1 MDVWVVVVVLVGVF
15 FGLMLLGLPVALS
28 FIAANLAVMVV
39 HSGTRFFNLI
49 PVGMFG
55 STNNFILI
63 AVPLFII
70 MGEVMVRCDF
80 VSLVTD
86 ATECIFGKLRSQSA
100 LLTVGTGTVL
110 AALSGA
116 PIATGAT
123 LGSTLV
129 PRMLK
134 EGYAKWLA
142 CGTALGGA
150 SLACLIPPSS
160 LAIIIASLAETSP
173 TKVLVGGILPGL
185 LASAGFFLF
194 VILGS
199 KFWPQNYPAEAP
211 KVKYGFKETM
221 RRFALAAPLVIIVF
235 LVIGVI
241 FLGIATATEAAALGA
256 VGSILL
262 AIFYRRMTWRI
273 FFDSFIGTAKMTAML
288 FLIIA
293 SSNIFGRVLTLTGAG
308 QAIIDSI
315 ISIPASPYV
324 AVAVMV
330 LFLLIGGCF
339 MDATALIMITVP
351 LFGPAVVALGFDL
364 IWFCVIVLITVGI
377 AGITPPVGM
386 VLYALKGACPAVGM
400 DDVYKGS
407 IPFFTIEMLVT
418 ILTIAFPAIALYLP
432 SFITG

>member
-1 MDVWVVVVVLVGVF
+1 MDVGLVIVVLVGVF
-15 FGLMLLGLPVALS
+15 FGLMLLGLPVALA
-28 FIAANLAVMVV
+28 FIAANISVMFV
-39 HSGTRFFNLI
+39 HSGMRFFNLI

-70 MGEVMVRCDF
+70 MGEIMVRCDF

-86 ATECIFGKLRSQSA
+86 ATESVFGKLRSQSA

-173 TKVLVGGILPGL
+173 TKVLIGGILPGL
-185 LASAGFFLF
+185 LSSAGFFLLV
-194 VILGS
+194 VIGS
-199 KFWPQNYPAEAP
+199 KLWPHFYPAEAP
-211 KVKYGFKETM
+211 KAKYDRKETL
-221 RRFALAAPLVIIVF
+221 RRIAKALPLAIIVF

-262 AIFYRRMTWRI
+262 ALAYRRLTWRI
-273 FFDSFIGTAKMTAML
+273 FIDSFIATAKMTGML

-308 QAIIDSI
+308 QAIINAI

-324 AVAVMV
+324 AVVLMLLCLLVM
-330 LFLLIGGCF
+330 GCF
-339 MDATALIMITVP
+339 MDATALMMVTVP

-386 VLYALKGACPAVGM
+386 VLYALKGACSGVSM
-400 DDVYKGS
+400 SDVYKGS
-407 IPFFTIEMLVT
+407 IPFFSIEIAVA

-432 SFITG
+432 SFVS

>member
-1 MDVWVVVVVLVGVF
+1 
-15 FGLMLLGLPVALS
+15 
-28 FIAANLAVMVV
+28 
-39 HSGTRFFNLI
+39 
-49 PVGMFG
+49 
-55 STNNFILI
+55 
-63 AVPLFII
+63 
-70 MGEVMVRCDF
+70 MVRCDF

-86 ATECIFGKLRSQSA
+86 ATESVFGKLRSQSA

-173 TKVLVGGILPGL
+173 TKVLIGGILPGL
-185 LASAGFFLF
+185 LSSAGFFLL
-194 VILGS
+194 VVMGCKL
-199 KFWPQNYPAEAP
+199 WAHLYPAEAP
-211 KVKYGFKETM
+211 KAKYDRKETL
-221 RRFALAAPLVIIVF
+221 RRIALAAPLAIIVF

-262 AIFYRRMTWRI
+262 ALGYRRLTWRI
-273 FFDSFIGTAKMTAML
+273 FTDSFIATAKMTAML

-293 SSNIFGRVLTLTGAG
+293 SSSIFGRVLTLTGAG
-308 QAIIDSI
+308 QAIINSI
-315 ISIPASPYV
+315 VSIPASPYV
-324 AVAVMV
+324 AITLMIFCLLVM
-330 LFLLIGGCF
+330 GCF
-339 MDATALIMITVP
+339 MDATALMMITVP

-386 VLYALKGACPAVGM
+386 VLYALKGSCPGVGM

-407 IPFFTIEMLVT
+407 IPFFSIEILVCV
-418 ILTIAFPAIALYLP
+418 LTVAFPAIALYLP
-432 SFITG
+432 SLISG